1 MVMCCELDPLTS
13 PNCPSFHSNGWIS
26 HIFILSFRDENQ
38 DPDRDRAK
46 PKGKLDSTVK
56 KNTAYVK
63 KLSTLKETQKD
74 AFEKELAGLNLSRY
88 IAEAAGAIVDGKY
101 KSNDI
106 SAVMSIAT
114 KIHIRYDDF
123 ADSLY
128 NAFKKKFALQKTT
141 GRRLQVLKIVINLIL

>member
-1 MVMCCELDPLTS
+1 M
-13 PNCPSFHSNGWIS
+13 S
-26 HIFILSFRDENQ
+26 HTFILSFRDENQ

-141 GRRLQVLKIVINLIL
+141 GRRLQVLKIVINLIF